1 MSELVRIGLAR
12 GNSSHQ
18 ASMQLPTLITYSFK
32 DFLPFTRAPHVQVK
46 V

>member
-18 ASMQLPTLITYSFK
+18 ASMQLPTLITYFFK
-32 DFLPFTRAPHVQVK
+32 DFLPSKGASRTVK